1 MEWRL
6 CVDQAS
12 LGNWCGCEVEGFE
25 MSSVRLLGRM
35 LFCFGWREWDFRGI
49 VLRSVAGT
57 GFGVQFFWWNSL
69 RVLCQLIHNKV
80 YILDILSKR
89 SEYI

>member
-12 LGNWCGCEVEGFE
+12 LGNWCEVEGFE

-35 LFCFGWREWDFRGI
+35 LVCFGWREWDFRGGGI
-49 VLRSVAGT
+49 CIIISDN
-57 GFGVQFFWWNSL
+57 F
-69 RVLCQLIHNKV
+69 I
-80 YILDILSKR
+80 
-89 SEYI
+89 